1 MIRAEKEKDC
11 DAVYNVN
18 ERAFETSAEAKLVD
32 ILRAQ
37 ADPVISLVCEEN
49 LEIVGHI
56 SCFLLLSCPDI
67 LNLN

>member
-37 ADPVISLVCEEN
+37 LILLFHSFVKKIWRSSA
-49 LEIVGHI
+49 I